1 MTKERQSIG
10 RELNGSTELRLHNQ
24 LTRAFTN
31 SFGAEQGLR
40 ELVRLATMQMLATG
54 TSRAAIR
61 DALIRVVN
69 DHAAYAAAGEGQ
81 MRGATLSA
89 MMLEWS
95 DCTESEEIK
104 RRHKSGHEG
113 GHNGGMR

>member
-1 MTKERQSIG
+1 MTKGRQSIG

-31 SFGAEQGLR
+31 SFGAEQGLH
-40 ELVRLATMQMLATG
+40 ELVKLATIQMLAAG

-61 DALIRVVN
+61 SALMRVVN
-69 DHAAYAAAGEGQ
+69 DHAAFASGRV
-81 MRGATLSA
+81 RGATLSD

-95 DCTESEEIK
+95 DCTEAGELK
-104 RRHKSGHEG
+104 NRHDGGHQS
-113 GHNGGMR
+113 GHNGQ